1 MEQPKGFEEPG
12 KETWVWM
19 LQKGL
24 YGMKQVGRIWNKMM
38 NKAMISWGFTCL
50 ACESCIYY
58 RRRDSGIVIVAVH
71 VDDFLSAAHLP
82 QENTAFRAQMK
93 TIWNILD
100 LGKARFCV
108 GITISHDRLARTVS
122 LSQTALIDRIITQ
135 SSQQDTYPAKMLMDP
150 GLKLRRPDPSKMTT
164 HDKAELA
171 KFPYRLLIG
180 CLLYLSVALRP
191 DITYAVQQLSQFL
204 DSYSYMHWNAAIQI
218 VCYLKGTWELKL
230 VLGSTNP
237 ISLVRFTDSDWA
249 NCLDTRRSVGGY
261 AFTLGSGVISWATWK
276 QKTVASSSCEAEY
289 MAAFEC
295 GKEAIWL
302 QTLLSGIDFTPAA
315 STPIL
320 CDNNAA
326 INLSED
332 PSLHQQVKHIDIKF
346 HFLCKHIHSGDLKL
360 SYVNTHDNIANIF
373 TKALDTTKFE
383 KLHLF
388 LGLVLKPTTWFHSRR
403 SVAMPRWGGVLR
415 SGQYTVTKSNNM
427 FFYFFLLSF
436 LYLPDSLS

>member
-204 DSYSYMHWNAAIQI
+204 DSYSYMH
-218 VCYLKGTWELKL
+218 
-230 VLGSTNP
+230 
-237 ISLVRFTDSDWA
+237 
-249 NCLDTRRSVGGY
+249 
-261 AFTLGSGVISWATWK
+261 
-276 QKTVASSSCEAEY
+276 
-289 MAAFEC
+289 
-295 GKEAIWL
+295 
-302 QTLLSGIDFTPAA
+302 
-315 STPIL
+315 
-320 CDNNAA
+320 
-326 INLSED
+326 
-332 PSLHQQVKHIDIKF
+332 
-346 HFLCKHIHSGDLKL
+346 
-360 SYVNTHDNIANIF
+360 
-373 TKALDTTKFE
+373 
-383 KLHLF
+383 
-388 LGLVLKPTTWFHSRR
+388 
-403 SVAMPRWGGVLR
+403 
-415 SGQYTVTKSNNM
+415 
-427 FFYFFLLSF
+427 
-436 LYLPDSLS
+436 